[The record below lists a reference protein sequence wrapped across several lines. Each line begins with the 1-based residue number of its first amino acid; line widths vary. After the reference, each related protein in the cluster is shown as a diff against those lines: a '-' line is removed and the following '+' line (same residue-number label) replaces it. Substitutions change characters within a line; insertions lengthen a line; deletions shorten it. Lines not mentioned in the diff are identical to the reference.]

1 MPTHMPALR
10 GALAAAI
17 AGLAVIAGASVALA
31 HAQYATSS
39 PAANSTV
46 TSVPSTLQVTY
57 SEELSAIQITLTGPD
72 GSNAASG
79 TASIDLAHRTNAS
92 IALRDA
98 GPGQYSVV
106 WHNVSGDDGDPNDG
120 AFVFTVAAA
129 AGQAQPA
136 PAAAPSNAPATDTS
150 SGQAAPACIDNGVK
164 TPGISDVRVDTY
176 CKRQAIRDKFRG
188 QIDEKTFNSELSLGV
203 GLETAL
209 AEAMAEL
216 KRGAR

>member
-1 MPTHMPALR
+1 MHTRMPALR

-136 PAAAPSNAPATDTS
+136 PAAAPSNAPATATS
-150 SGQAAPACIDNGVK
+150 SGQAAPRASTTASRHPASVTCAS
-164 TPGISDVRVDTY
+164 TPTASARRSATSSVDRST
-176 CKRQAIRDKFRG
+176 RRR
-188 QIDEKTFNSELSLGV
+188 S
-203 GLETAL
+203 TASSASAWGWRPPL
-209 AEAMAEL
+209 P
-216 KRGAR
+216 RRWRS